1 MGWMSD
7 ITTDHHLESIN
18 NVNKQLTSS
27 KQKDLNVVGL
37 SAIERARAEGY
48 IQAVEDFTK
57 EIKKH
62 ITY

>member
-18 NVNKQLTSS
+18 KVSNQLINT
-27 KQKDLNVVGL
+27 KEKDLNVVGL
-37 SAIERARAEGY
+37 NAIERARTEGY